1 MKYAFFPGCS
11 LESTARAFD
20 FSTRAVCRALGIA
33 LEEIPDWTCCGS
45 TPAHASSD
53 SLAVA
58 LPVLNLQ
65 KAQVAG
71 LPVMVACASCY
82 ARLRTANHRVCNEP
96 EDRQRAEKIT
106 GLPYDGGVEVRHVL
120 DVLVNHLG
128 LDGIRAK
135 VGQPLAGLRVACYYG
150 CLLTR
155 PPEVVAFDDAEHPT
169 CMDELV
175 AAAGA
180 EPVEWPF
187 KTECCGASLSMTHS
201 GVVRRLAHKLLSMAQ
216 KAGADCLVVACP
228 LCQVNLDL
236 RQADA
241 AKAHGAFLPIPVLY
255 ITQLLGIALGLPM
268 ENLGLDSLTVGAKDL
283 FAERDSD
290 SVGFAGGKS

>member
-20 FSTRAVCRALGIA
+20 LSTRAVCRALGIT
-33 LEEIPDWTCCGS
+33 LEDIPDWVCCGS

-58 LPVLNLQ
+58 LPALNLQ
-65 KAQVAG
+65 KAQGLG

-82 ARLRTANHRVCNEP
+82 ARLRTANHRIAREP
-96 EDRQRAEKIT
+96 EDRLRAKRIT
-106 GLPYDGGVEVRHVL
+106 GRPYDGGVEVRHVL
-120 DVLVNHLG
+120 DVLVNQLG

-135 VGQPLAGLRVACYYG
+135 VRRPLAGLRVACYYG

-180 EPVEWPF
+180 ESLDWPF
-187 KTECCGASLSMTHS
+187 KTECCGASLAMTHPEVAS
-201 GVVRRLAHKLLSMAQ
+201 RLAHRLLSMAQ
-216 KAGADCLVVACP
+216 EAGADCLAVACP

-241 AKAHGAFLPIPVLY
+241 AKAHGPFRPTPVLY
-255 ITQLLGIALGLPM
+255 VTQLLGLALGLPPK
-268 ENLGLDSLTVGAKDL
+268 NLGIDDLTVSPNALLAKCEAGAPC
-283 FAERDSD
+283 A
-290 SVGFAGGKS
+290 AGGKP